1 MPVVGRV
8 AVMVGKGNEHLQ
20 AARRRKR
27 HLVPLVCTHV
37 NEVNCVP
44 KFLSDQG
51 HSLKPDPI
59 KLYHSFRC

>member
-27 HLVPLVCTHV
+27 HL
-37 NEVNCVP
+37 
-44 KFLSDQG
+44 LSDVG
-51 HSLKPDPI
+51 
-59 KLYHSFRC
+59 LYTYRRGELCP